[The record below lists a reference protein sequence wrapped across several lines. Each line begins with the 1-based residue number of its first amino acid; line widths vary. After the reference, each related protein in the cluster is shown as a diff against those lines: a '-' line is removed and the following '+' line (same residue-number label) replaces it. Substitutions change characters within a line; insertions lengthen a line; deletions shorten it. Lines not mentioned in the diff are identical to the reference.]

1 MSAQK
6 VEKPNLRVSAKHIG
20 PIMELEAELSSR
32 SQHLIFAR
40 NGTGKSFIARALRL
54 LDPAANE
61 SETEE
66 EIPSILVSEEA
77 TNHQGTFGLFEG
89 AQCIGSI
96 GLNAKVG
103 TVNRSTPSYIY
114 HVFSEDFIEAHV
126 RNRLHGLDGNITHEI
141 VVGKENTEIDAK
153 NKKLSEKRKEVH
165 EKLKTLDKSF
175 DLGKEK
181 LKSDFNITGSLG
193 AFKQLSSDTY
203 FTEKEYLEPKYIKN
217 IATLLNQ
224 YNIYKSLPTDPSLP
238 KEVDAIGLL
247 PDYLEIEKALKR
259 ITSPSSV
266 AAQFKEQIRRYP
278 LFFELG
284 LKLLGSDKSNC
295 PFCTQDLTHA
305 ATQAIDAYTKFFNDE
320 EAVQIRLLNRLQ
332 GELQQQINS
341 SNQKR
346 LATLEA
352 KVNFED
358 LKKYFPS
365 MSDTSPHDLS
375 VTLDKFK
382 ELLEQLQNLIASK
395 IRNLAAHVDFP
406 IINSVELKKNL
417 SEAIGSN
424 SKIYESIVALVT
436 NSRTERLSIQTASCV
451 AFSSEF
457 SIKIDVEIREIRR
470 LHAEIIQLVSEIEV
484 LQKKHG
490 DGASAKGR
498 VVKTFQ
504 LLLRYFF
511 PDAYTFDEKTFSV
524 RRRNNEITRGPDRT
538 LSDGEKSIIA
548 FCYYIARIHLR
559 VESIQDYKKL
569 FFIIDD
575 PVSSLSFD
583 YIYGIAQC
591 LKYLRI
597 SNDGEVLMSLE
608 PQLTRP
614 KMIILTHNNYFY
626 NVISSNNVVRGEGL
640 YQLVAG
646 VPKHELSNQKAFA
659 TPHVLQLRDVYEV
672 SKGKKSPDHTTPNS
686 IRSVI
691 EGMWKFCRPD
701 IQEFEAFV
709 KLLISDHQI
718 EIKSVLL
725 NDLCHGGK
733 FYDHPHQEA
742 EIVEAATEALRVVET
757 FARGQ
762 LKLCE

>member
-1 MSAQK
+1 MSTQK
-6 VEKPNLRVSAKHIG
+6 AEKPKLRVSAKHIG
-20 PIMELEAELSSR
+20 PIMELEAELSNR

-61 SETEE
+61 SEIEE
-66 EIPSILVSEEA
+66 DIPSILVSEEA

-96 GLNAKVG
+96 GLNAKAR

-153 NKKLSEKRKEVH
+153 NKELSDKGEEAQKKRE
-165 EKLKTLDKSF
+165 TLNTSF
-175 DLGKEK
+175 RLGKEK

-193 AFKQLSSDTY
+193 AFKQLTSDSY
-203 FTEKEYLEPKYIKN
+203 FTEGEHSSPEDIKD
-217 IATLLNQ
+217 IATLLSQ
-224 YNIYKSLPTDPSLP
+224 YNLYKSLPTDPLLP
-238 KEVDAIGLL
+238 KEIDVAGLFL
-247 PDYLEIEKALKR
+247 DYEEIETALKR
-259 ITSPSSV
+259 ITSPSSI
-266 AAQFKEQIRRYP
+266 AAQFKDQIRRDP
-278 LFFELG
+278 LFFEHG
-284 LKLLGSDKSNC
+284 LQLLGTEDSNC
-295 PFCTQDLTHA
+295 PFCTQHLTHT
-305 ATQAIDAYTKFFNDE
+305 ATLAIDAYTKYFNDE
-320 EAVQIRLLNRLQ
+320 EAVHIRLLNRLLNQ
-332 GELQQQINS
+332 LQQQINS
-341 SNQKR
+341 SEQKR
-346 LATLEA
+346 LATLKA
-352 KVNFED
+352 KVCFDD

-365 MSDTSPHDLS
+365 MSDVSPIDLS
-375 VTLDKFK
+375 APLDRVK
-382 ELLEQLQNLIASK
+382 EGLEQLQNIIETK
-395 IRNLAAHVDFP
+395 IKNLAAHVDLP
-406 IINSVELKKNL
+406 VVNNTELEKSL
-417 SEAIGSN
+417 TEAIGSN
-424 SKIYESIVALVT
+424 NEVYERIAALVA
-436 NSRTERLSIQTASCV
+436 NSKAERLSIQTGSCA
-451 AFSSEF
+451 AFLVDF
-457 SIKIDVEIREIRR
+457 STKNELVIREIRR
-470 LHAEIIQLVSEIEV
+470 LYAEISNLSSEIEA

-498 VVKTFQ
+498 VVETFQ
-504 LLLRYFF
+504 LLLWYFF
-511 PDAYTFDEKTFSV
+511 SDAYTFDEETFSV

-569 FFIIDD
+569 FFIVDD

-597 SNDGEVLMSLE
+597 SSDGEVLMSLE

-646 VPKHELSNQKAFA
+646 APKHQLSNQKAFA

-672 SKGKKSPDHTTPNS
+672 SKGKKAPDHTTPNS

-701 IQEFEAFV
+701 IQDFEAFV
-709 KLLISDHQI
+709 KYLISDHQI

-733 FYDHPHQEA
+733 FSDHPHQEA